1 MNALQKEMEEFHS
14 NNSILN
20 LTVVQQR
27 IFYSLAMEYALET
40 IGVIA
45 DCRLKINQSSKEVR
59 KMEKELGI
67 LQTLKMQQ
75 NIADVEKN
83 KRLRNTMISK
93 WNNVIEQR
101 LKELKDLESKESSLI
116 QENDLTVSK

>member
-1 MNALQKEMEEFHS
+1 MNALQKEMKEFHS
-14 NNSILN
+14 NHSILN

-27 IFYSLAMEYALET
+27 LFYSFALEYALET

-45 DCRLKINQSSKEVR
+45 DCRLKVNQYSKEVR

-75 NIADVEKN
+75 NLADVEKN

-93 WNNVIEQR
+93 WNDEIERR
-101 LKELKDLESKESSLI
+101 LKELKDLESKMSSLL
-116 QENDLTVSK
+116 QEGDLAISK